1 MSNLAQ
7 TVDRRVDQLGV
18 VCSDHSESDNE
29 SHPLQ
34 HSAANSAPSARPGT
48 LKSGREAKATS
59 EVLYPQRWPH
69 SFLCL
74 TQAQHKVKY
83 EELTLAE
90 FMAGY
95 AQILLCKDISPLERT
110 ERKKHLVS
118 LMYFAQQYEW
128 SAILNFHGFILLEIE
143 RGLVHWGDSYLHLES
158 KTLYGHPLQEKSPT
172 SSSSAPVLFCRDYQ
186 QEQCISVKDHFGFI
200 RAERKWL
207 KHICAACWTC
217 LRKQEPHQENSSDCP
232 LKALAAKDSPVTS
245 KD

>member
-1 MSNLAQ
+1 MSNLTQ
-7 TVDRRVDQLGV
+7 TVDRRVGQLGV
-18 VCSDHSESDNE
+18 VCSDYSKSENE
-29 SHPLQ
+29 RHPLH
-34 HSAANSAPSARPGT
+34 HSAANSAPSARPGK

-69 SFLCL
+69 SFLYL
-74 TQAQHKVKY
+74 TRAQRKVKY

-90 FMAGY
+90 FVAGY

-110 ERKKHLVS
+110 EHKKHLVS

-143 RGLVHWGDSYLHLES
+143 RGLVHWGDSHLHLES

-172 SSSSAPVLFCRDYQ
+172 SSSSAPVLFCHDYQ

-200 RAERKWL
+200 RTGRKWL
-207 KHICAACWTC
+207 KHICAAC
-217 LRKQEPHQENSSDCP
+217 
-232 LKALAAKDSPVTS
+232 
-245 KD
+245 

>member
-18 VCSDHSESDNE
+18 VCSDHSESENE

-74 TQAQHKVKY
+74 TQAQRKVKY

-128 SAILNFHGFILLEIE
+128 SAILNFHGSILLEIE
-143 RGLVHWGDSYLHLES
+143 HGLVHWGDSS
-158 KTLYGHPLQEKSPT
+158 SFGKQNPLPAPTAGEIADFLFFST
-172 SSSSAPVLFCRDYQ
+172 SSILSRLSARTM
-186 QEQCISVKDHFGFI
+186 
-200 RAERKWL
+200 R
-207 KHICAACWTC
+207 
-217 LRKQEPHQENSSDCP
+217 
-232 LKALAAKDSPVTS
+232 
-245 KD
+245 

>member
-18 VCSDHSESDNE
+18 VCSDHSESENE

-74 TQAQHKVKY
+74 TQAQRKVKY

-118 LMYFAQQYEW
+118 LMYFAQQNEW
-128 SAILNFHGFILLEIE
+128 SAVLNFHGSVLLEIE
-143 RGLVHWGDSYLHLES
+143 RGLVQWGNSFLHLES
-158 KTLYGHPLQEKSPT
+158 RTLYGHPLQEKSPT

-186 QEQCISVKDHFGFI
+186 REQCISVRNHFGFI
-200 RAERKWL
+200 RGERNWL
-207 KHICAACWTC
+207 KHICAACWTR
-217 LRKQEPHQENSSDCP
+217 LRKQESHRENSSDCP
-232 LKALAAKDSPVTS
+232 LKALAAKDSPVTP
-245 KD
+245 KN